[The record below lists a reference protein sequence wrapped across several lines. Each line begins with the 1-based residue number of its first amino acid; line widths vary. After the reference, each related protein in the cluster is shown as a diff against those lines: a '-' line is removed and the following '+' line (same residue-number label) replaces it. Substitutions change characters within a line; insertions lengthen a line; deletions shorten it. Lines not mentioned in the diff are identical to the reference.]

1 MGRVINPDSAGKQR
15 TQLMRTVAEVIRH
28 LGQKQVIDDEAKDM
42 VSLLVYC
49 FREIDEGIEASAQA
63 WEKRDYYLK
72 AEELRARWG
81 WAGRMAEE
89 LQQLVFAENWDALP
103 GYLLKIVPH
112 ISDIKVTKMTR
123 GPEEWFGRYNQLL
136 AERPAL

>member
-1 MGRVINPDSAGKQR
+1 
-15 TQLMRTVAEVIRH
+15 MRTVAEVIRH

-42 VSLLVYC
+42 ISLLVYC

-72 AEELRARWG
+72 AEELRTRWG
-81 WAGRMAEE
+81 WAGRMADE
-89 LQQLVFAENWDALP
+89 LQQLVFTENWDALP

-112 ISDIKVTKMTR
+112 VSDIKITKMTR
-123 GPEEWFGRYNQLL
+123 SPEEWFGRY
-136 AERPAL
+136 